1 MANENILETI
11 SEITAINEAKQFLQ
25 DPDFDEAM
33 DLIIRLIM
41 KPGMDPGKAQHL
53 IVKLQ
58 ALSTKYAIQAVIYT
72 TILRDKA
79 GTDNNHKKNI
89 YYSLKEALDKL
100 CDALKYTARMG
111 M

>member
-1 MANENILETI
+1 MDDTLSLVSKIT
-11 SEITAINEAKQFLQ
+11 EINDLSSFLK

-33 DLIIRLIM
+33 DLVIKLTI
-41 KPGMDPGKAQHL
+41 KPGMEPGKAQQL

-58 ALSTKYAIQAVIYT
+58 ALSTKYAVLAVTYT

-89 YYSLKEALDKL
+89 YYTLKEALDKL

>member
-1 MANENILETI
+1 MDDTLSLVSKIT
-11 SEITAINEAKQFLQ
+11 EINDLSNFLK

-33 DLIIRLIM
+33 DLVIKLTV
-41 KPGMDPGKAQHL
+41 KPYMEPEKARHL

-58 ALSTKYAIQAVIYT
+58 ALSTKYAVLAVTYT

-89 YYSLKEALDKL
+89 YYTLKEALDKL
-100 CDALKYTARMG
+100 VDGLKYQARTL
-111 M
+111 